1 MGKYFYYF
9 KETLRNRQKRTG
21 EGYTI
26 YSRTHGTFTPSI
38 FNSVYYSDKSQEM
51 TVAPAT
57 ESFSLSY
64 AQKNASLI
72 ISGSNLLATSFESD
86 DDSYDEFVKS
96 EFVETTG
103 KFKLVRLSGIGS
115 VPSDTWFF
123 PCNFEY
129 KGQLYSGIVPAS
141 KIYFET
147 ESRTDE
153 YQRRLSFIKGNV
165 KNTFAQEL
173 EVVNIVD
180 GRNILIGDIDDIIT
194 FTDKRLPK
202 IIYDRLLVNFDEIF
216 PYHYVLY
223 GILGDV
229 IYRKDDVP
237 TVSHLKL
244 RSTTSNAI
252 LNITDSRGN
261 DYEVSW
267 QPSTPEGTKFLGLSF
282 IKNAK
287 RPSIPI
293 GYDQDITIDG
303 NLELYEVFG
312 RDYTPTKTFEMNIYK
327 NSAESN
333 RVDKTN
339 QLVFV
344 DTLNG
349 VLRESSSIAEPVFN
363 ISASDVPQFNYVYI
377 PAFNRYYFVVELTSM
392 NYNLWRLSLKCDVL
406 MTYKDGIKALNAFV
420 ERNESQFDENIVD
433 KLRPIEEGYDVQ
445 STEIPNNLFGN
456 LSIADKYI
464 VVTGAGI
471 TIEEEE

>member
-1 MGKYFYYF
+1 MIKMYYDFSVDLPSSSYPSKTATNKFKGATEIVNYEYEGRIYTKITQVYLSSVKSLTSTTDKYYVYMETDDGYKHTFTDISSTALSQVCVISDDGDYSFSGNGSTSSAEVVPVGGKYKITGSLRGLYPHVINPLRFSHNDNIYYAIYTGTLSVQPENNAGPFVLIGSF
-9 KETLRNRQKRTG
+9 KANPFKLNDIIEIENGQYMLKAL
-21 EGYTI
+21 
-26 YSRTHGTFTPSI
+26 
-38 FNSVYYSDKSQEM
+38 FNS
-51 TVAPAT
+51 
-57 ESFSLSY
+57 L
-64 AQKNASLI
+64 NLI
-72 ISGSNLLATSFESD
+72 QL
-86 DDSYDEFVKS
+86 
-96 EFVETTG
+96 
-103 KFKLVRLSGIGS
+103 
-115 VPSDTWFF
+115 
-123 PCNFEY
+123 FEY
-129 KGQLYSGIVPAS
+129 KYTIHSANNEVAANVNEVPPVRHIKFSYSLKEGILDVTGS
-141 KIYFET
+141 N
-147 ESRTDE
+147 
-153 YQRRLSFIKGNV
+153 G
-165 KNTFAQEL
+165 
-173 EVVNIVD
+173 VVNT
-180 GRNILIGDIDDIIT
+180 L
-194 FTDKRLPK
+194 KW
-202 IIYDRLLVNFDEIF
+202 
-216 PYHYVLY
+216 
-223 GILGDV
+223 
-229 IYRKDDVP
+229 
-237 TVSHLKL
+237 TV
-244 RSTTSNAI
+244 TA
-252 LNITDSRGN
+252 
-261 DYEVSW
+261 
-267 QPSTPEGTKFLGLSF
+267 PSEGTKFLGLSF
-282 IKNAK
+282 VKNAK

-349 VLRESSSIAEPVFN
+349 VLRESSNIVEPVFN

-420 ERNESQFDENIVD
+420 ERNENQFNENIVD

-471 TIEEEE
+471 TIEGEE

>member
-1 MGKYFYYF
+1 MAKFYKIHSCGTKNVSGNSGPSYTMRFSAPYGNIFPYFFDGWRYDKVVSIKNSWKSISPYHHSVTMTLAGVTDANVSLGSSSSTNTISFTLNPILGSDSMTYDSTFSVSSYPAVQVNGAYKVRKLASSLTDIGGFIPLSFRYGEKLYYGLKF
-9 KETLRNRQKRTG
+9 NSSNDFAAVTEQPSSNENIKTETISFNIDDKIMFD
-21 EGYTI
+21 EGYIPQAWFDSLLLLQAYEYT
-26 YSRTHGTFTPSI
+26 YSVFATAGSLLASEKDVPAVKHLKF
-38 FNSVYYSDKSQEM
+38 SVSETKM
-51 TVAPAT
+51 
-57 ESFSLSY
+57 
-64 AQKNASLI
+64 ASLI
-72 ISGSNLLATSFESD
+72 VTGVNDENYTLTWTITS
-86 DDSYDEFVKS
+86 
-96 EFVETTG
+96 
-103 KFKLVRLSGIGS
+103 
-115 VPSDTWFF
+115 P
-123 PCNFEY
+123 
-129 KGQLYSGIVPAS
+129 
-141 KIYFET
+141 
-147 ESRTDE
+147 
-153 YQRRLSFIKGNV
+153 
-165 KNTFAQEL
+165 
-173 EVVNIVD
+173 
-180 GRNILIGDIDDIIT
+180 
-194 FTDKRLPK
+194 
-202 IIYDRLLVNFDEIF
+202 
-216 PYHYVLY
+216 
-223 GILGDV
+223 
-229 IYRKDDVP
+229 
-237 TVSHLKL
+237 
-244 RSTTSNAI
+244 
-252 LNITDSRGN
+252 
-261 DYEVSW
+261 
-267 QPSTPEGTKFLGLSF
+267 PEGMKFLGLSF
-282 IKNAK
+282 VKTSR

-349 VLRESSSIAEPVFN
+349 VLRESSSIVEPVFN
-363 ISASDVPQFNYVYI
+363 ISESDVPQFNYVYI

-420 ERNESQFDENIVD
+420 ERNEIQFDENIVD